1 MPMVIA
7 PAVGLIAPFLLGHWS
22 TPVAVGLMLAT
33 WIAVSVVTGIVDRM
47 RATRGGLRT
56 QPRSWLGMH
65 MAHLGIAV
73 FVTGVTIV
81 SGYETERDVRLSQ
94 GDAVSIGGYDLKLV
108 GVKSARGPNYTA
120 QIGDIELSRDGNVLR
135 HLHPEK
141 RSYPA
146 SQMPMTEVA
155 IDANGLRHVYA
166 ALGESLGDGIWS
178 VRVYHKP
185 FVDWI
190 WIGCILMALGGGLA
204 ISDRRYRLKPGRQRA
219 AQSFPEAAS

>member
-1 MPMVIA
+1 
-7 PAVGLIAPFLLGHWS
+7 
-22 TPVAVGLMLAT
+22 
-33 WIAVSVVTGIVDRM
+33 
-47 RATRGGLRT
+47 
-56 QPRSWLGMH
+56 

-81 SGYETERDVRLSQ
+81 SGYETERDVRLAQ
-94 GDAVSIGGYDLKLV
+94 GESVSIGGYNLTLV
-108 GVKSARGPNYTA
+108 GVRSARGPNYVT
-120 QIGDIELSRDGNVLR
+120 QIGDIELSRDGKVLR
-135 HLHPEK
+135 RLHPEK
-141 RSYPA
+141 RNYPA

-166 ALGESLGDGIWS
+166 ALGEPLGEGVWS

-204 ISDRRYRLKPGRQRA
+204 ISDRRYRLKPRRQHA
-219 AQSFPEAAS
+219 AQPLPEATS